1 MKRIYPVFVF
11 AAAIAM
17 LASIGLAQQAA
28 TPGPYKVLKTVKVGG
43 AGGFDY
49 VFADSAGR
57 RLYVPRSGPTGRI
70 TVFDLDTLAS
80 VGEIANAAGH
90 GVAVDPK
97 VNHGFLTSK
106 PIVMFDSKTLA
117 MIKTIDVQ
125 GNPDGILF
133 DPFNER
139 IYDLSHSAP
148 NVTVIDAKDGSIV
161 GTIDLGGM
169 PEQAATDGRGHIYID
184 VEDKEKIAV
193 VDAQKLAVTGS
204 YDLTGKGGTCAGLA
218 LDLKN
223 RILFATCRNP
233 KTMVILNA
241 DDGNI
246 ITTLPIGTGTDG
258 AVFNP
263 NTMEAFSS
271 HTDGTLTV
279 VKENSP
285 TSFEVEQTVQ
295 TMPSAKT
302 LSLDIKTNRIL
313 LIAAEYGPPPAT
325 PPPGAPPGRPPRGEM
340 LADSFS
346 ILAVGK

>member
-1 MKRIYPVFVF
+1 MQPLYR
-11 AAAIAM
+11 ACAIGIV
-17 LASIGLAQQAA
+17 LFASIALAQN
-28 TPGPYKVLKTVKVGG
+28 TPTAGPYKVLKTAKVGG

-70 TVFDLDTLAS
+70 TVFDLDSLVP
-80 VGEIANAAGH
+80 VGEIPNATGH
-90 GVAVDPK
+90 GVAVDPD

-117 MIKTIDVQ
+117 TIKTIDVQ

-133 DPFNER
+133 DPYNER
-139 IYDLSHSAP
+139 VYDLSHVAP

-169 PEQAATDGRGHIYID
+169 PEQAVTDRKGHLYID
-184 VEDKEKIAV
+184 IEDKDKIAV
-193 VDAQKLAVTGS
+193 VDAKTLSVTGS
-204 YDLTGKGGTCAGLA
+204 YDVAGKGGTCAGLA
-218 LDLKN
+218 MDIKN

-233 KTMVILNA
+233 KTMVVLNA

-246 ITTLPIGTGTDG
+246 LTVLPIGTGTDG
-258 AVFNP
+258 AVFNA

-271 HTDGTLTV
+271 HSDGTLTV

-285 TSFEVEQTVQ
+285 TSFVVEQTVQ
-295 TMPSAKT
+295 TMPSGKT
-302 LSLDIKTNRIL
+302 LSLDAKTNRIL
-313 LIAAEYGPPPAT
+313 VIAAEFGAPPAT
-325 PPPGAPPGRPPRGEM
+325 PPPGWPPGRPLRGEM
-340 LADSFS
+340 IADSFS